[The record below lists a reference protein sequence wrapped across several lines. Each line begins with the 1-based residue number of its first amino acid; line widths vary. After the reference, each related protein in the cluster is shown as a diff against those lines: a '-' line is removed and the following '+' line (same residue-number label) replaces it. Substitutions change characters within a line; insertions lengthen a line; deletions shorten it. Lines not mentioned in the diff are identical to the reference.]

1 MDAVGIICEYNPF
14 HNGHLYHIKC
24 IKKMY
29 PDSTIVLVVSGNFL
43 QRGDVSILNKWDKAR
58 LALYY
63 GVDIVV
69 ELPFHF
75 ATQSADIFAHGAV
88 SILNELGVNKL
99 VFGSESNDIQLLS
112 SLADLQINN
121 KAYDELVQK
130 YLDEGFNYPTAM
142 SKALSSLN
150 NKTVTKPNDLLGLS
164 YIKEIKLNNYNIKP
178 ISIKRTNSYHS
189 KDLLYS
195 ISSAT
200 SIREAMKNHIDISM
214 YIPEKVNK
222 YIYYDVSLEKFFPFL
237 KYKIISEINSL
248 DRYQTVDEGL
258 DNRIRKVIYNASS
271 YEDLIFKL
279 KTKRY
284 TYNKIKRMLIHI
296 LCGFTK
302 DEANSLKDEIYIR
315 LLGFNENGKEYLNY
329 IKKNITVDLISN
341 YSTGKN
347 KLDLEF
353 RVNAI
358 YSSIL
363 DETIRNKVIDMEY
376 KCRPIM
382 NNNSSNN

>member
-1 MDAVGIICEYNPF
+1 MEAVGIICEYNPF

-29 PDSTIVLVVSGNFL
+29 PDSVIVLVMGGNFL
-43 QRGDVSILNKWDKAR
+43 QRGDVSIINKWDKAR
-58 LALYY
+58 LSLMY

-75 ATQSADIFAHGAV
+75 ATQSSDIFAHGAI
-88 SILNELGVNKL
+88 SILHHLGVSKV
-99 VFGSESNDIQLLS
+99 VFGSESNDIKLLS
-112 SLADLQINN
+112 DLADIQINN
-121 KAYDELVQK
+121 VDYNKLVQK
-130 YLDEGFNYPTAM
+130 YLDEGINYPTAM
-142 SKALSSLN
+142 SRALKDLN
-150 NKTVTKPNDLLGLS
+150 NKSINKPNDLLALS
-164 YIKEIKLNNYNIKP
+164 YIKEIKLNGYDIKP

-189 KDLLYS
+189 HDLTHL

-200 SIREAMKNHIDISM
+200 SIRDAISNNIDISQYVPNKVLD
-214 YIPEKVNK
+214 YIN
-222 YIYYDVSLEKFFPFL
+222 YDINLEKYFPLL
-237 KYKIISEINSL
+237 KYKIISDINCL

-258 DNRIRKVIYNASS
+258 ENRIKKVIYGVNS

-302 DEANSLKDEIYIR
+302 EEAIKYKDNIYIR
-315 LLGFNENGKEYLNY
+315 LLGFNDIGSSYLND
-329 IKKNITVDLISN
+329 IKKDISIPVISN
-341 YSTGKN
+341 FSKGKDL
-347 KLDLEF
+347 LDLEF

-358 YSSIL
+358 YSSIF
-363 DETIRNKVIDMEY
+363 DESVKSSMIDMEY

-382 NNNSSNN
+382 INKNKT